1 MNGDCLVACG
11 SPSMATWNSSRS
23 LCRTCFSECFLCCF
37 SRSVL
42 LRREKRW
49 RCPSYMGWCLLARIY
64 AMQAIL
70 RVFLQVVGRSPL
82 STTYPYPIGN
92 EEFGGRQL
100 QSIIHTSAVRLA
112 DWSMPLFLPS
122 HYYFRGGF
130 RLFHG
135 CVLLR
140 FCLLWKKQHIS
151 AIFWFIRRVEV
162 DLRNSTL
169 GHFDSAFHLVS

>member
-1 MNGDCLVACG
+1 MNDDCLAACG
-11 SPSMATWNSSRS
+11 SLSMATWNSSRS

-42 LRREKRW
+42 LRREREREKVKVPPLTWADAYLHVNTRCKRF
-49 RCPSYMGWCLLARIY
+49 REF
-64 AMQAIL
+64 
-70 RVFLQVVGRSPL
+70 FLQVVGRSPL

-100 QSIIHTSAVRLA
+100 QSITHTSAVWLA

-122 HYYFRGGF
+122 HYYFRGGGF

-140 FCLLWKKQHIS
+140 FSLPWKKAAFKRKS
-151 AIFWFIRRVEV
+151 F
-162 DLRNSTL
+162 
-169 GHFDSAFHLVS
+169 FDSIERRSRQF